1 MFFKPTCC
9 HQYVIL
15 SIQAVVPVPG
25 LTRYAFTS
33 AGFFTLPL
41 LDHLSPMPFIITRQK
56 QSLKTF
62 LNRRASWQAFAF

>member
-33 AGFFTLPL
+33 EGFFTLPL
-41 LDHLSPMPFIITRQK
+41 LDLYRQCRSSSQGK
-56 QSLKTF
+56 NKV
-62 LNRRASWQAFAF
+62 